1 MEASERLHRPEPERT
16 GPVRHAG
23 TYLRDA
29 PPGDSAQ
36 DTTDA
41 PAAPNA
47 PNAAEGAVAHGVR
60 LGYKVVEEQILHG
73 RLLAQRLGKATSKLG
88 ATGAGE
94 VNVLIERFLHLYKDM
109 GTLCV
114 DALES
119 LARSPAIR
127 SGLARA
133 AQAAQAPHAAQD
145 RADSA
150 AGPEPAAGS
159 GFSIE
164 VASPRR
170 TQVTLDLRLRPGR
183 FAPRVHALH
192 AADPSVPPLTG
203 VSFDMD
209 AARPEPMLRIE
220 VPDDQPAAMYT
231 GVVVDSANNEPRGF
245 LSVQLLP

>member
-1 MEASERLHRPEPERT
+1 MEATERLHRPEPERT

-29 PPGDSAQ
+29 PPGDAAQ
-36 DTTDA
+36 DATDATDA
-41 PAAPNA
+41 PSAPS
-47 PNAAEGAVAHGVR
+47 AAEGAVAHGVR

-88 ATGAGE
+88 AAGAGE
-94 VNVLIERFLHLYKDM
+94 ASVLIERFLHLYKDM

-119 LARSPAIR
+119 LARSPVLR
-127 SGLARA
+127 SGF
-133 AQAAQAPHAAQD
+133 AQAAQAAAQSGAAQD
-145 RADSA
+145 GSA
-150 AGPEPAAGS
+150 SGAEPAAGS
-159 GFSIE
+159 GFSID

-183 FAPRVHALH
+183 FVPRVHALH
-192 AADPSVPPLTG
+192 ASDPAAPPLTG
-203 VSFDMD
+203 VSFDLD
-209 AARPEPMLRIE
+209 PGRPEPMLRIE

-231 GVVVDSANNEPRGF
+231 GVVVDSATNEPRGF
-245 LSVQLLP
+245 LSVRLLP